1 MHKISHLVEV
11 RSIVARL
18 FEYPIGGQ
26 LLGVTAHQH
35 QLFLPCKAINCVIY
49 IYIYIYKYILCKYK
63 NMNLLTEHD
72 IEFS

>member
-35 QLFLPCKAINCVIY
+35 QVFLPCKAINCVIY
-49 IYIYIYKYILCKYK
+49 IYIYIYIVQIQ
-63 NMNLLTEHD
+63 EH
-72 IEFS
+72 ESSNRT

>member
-35 QLFLPCKAINCVIY
+35 QVFLPCKAINCVIY
-49 IYIYIYKYILCKYK
+49 IYIYIVQIQ
-63 NMNLLTEHD
+63 EH
-72 IEFS
+72 ESSNRT

>member
-35 QLFLPCKAINCVIY
+35 QVFLPCKAINCVID
-49 IYIYIYKYILCKYK
+49 IYILCKYK